1 MLKHFTAF
9 LFIIASFIIPSYSF
23 ALPQFCSGKLIL
35 DQSVSPTGI
44 VFTADANCPDCAALT
59 GSTQQ
64 TVADNFVL
72 TSPETITEFVL
83 SVIYLNSNTPLTSDI
98 WTVIIH
104 NDATGLPGTV
114 IATETNVPNQRVDSG
129 QVFGTGNTTFNI
141 YRSVLTLNT
150 PVTLPAGTYWVE
162 FYNNSSAETNKT
174 ANIPQGVV
182 DPINGIANGSF
193 ATTTPGVTWLNPA
206 NFGFASSDGA
216 LQICSRIATS
226 SSVNPVPT
234 MTKYNLFI
242 LMLLISSL
250 VGFLFYRRKFDLF

>member
-23 ALPQFCSGKLIL
+23 ALPQFCSGKLLL
-35 DQSVSPTGI
+35 DQRVDLAGV
-44 VFTADANCPDCAALT
+44 VFTADTNCPNCVNIT

-72 TSPETITEFVL
+72 TKEETITEFTL
-83 SVIYLNSNTPLTSDI
+83 SVIYTSGNIPLTSDI

-104 NDATGLPGTV
+104 NDAAGLPGTA
-114 IATETNVPNQRVDSG
+114 IATETNVPTQRVNTG
-129 QVFGTGNTTFNI
+129 QIFANGNFDI
-141 YRSVLTLNT
+141 YRSILTLKT
-150 PVTLPAGTYWVE
+150 PVTLPVGTYWVE
-162 FYNNSSAETNKT
+162 FYNNSSAETNRT
-174 ANIPQGVV
+174 ANVIQGIL

-193 ATTTPGVTWLNPA
+193 ATATPGVNWLNPA
-206 NFGFASSDGA
+206 NFNAPNSDGA
-216 LQICSRIATS
+216 LQICSKEAVGAKI
-226 SSVNPVPT
+226 VPT
-234 MTKYNLFI
+234 VGKYNLFI